1 MVLSQSLFQRQHK
14 LHVSNSFPG
23 DICLILE
30 TSFASAIQCLE
41 TLEPSYYLFSHP
53 PTCLSPL
60 PVPVV
65 GSTHMY
71 TPSLSRKLLFAK
83 SEWNSDFQRVSL
95 VSRSNSHL
103 MKKDASVHA
112 GAAREGLWC
121 PFRSFWAPRK
131 TNNWLCSPQPHPA
144 SVAFLPF
151 LSPLW
156 VAPQTSFY
164 SSLPTS
170 GET

>member
-1 MVLSQSLFQRQHK
+1 MPNPRDKLCKCHPVPGDTRAILLSFQTAIHP
-14 LHVSNSFPG
+14 HVSPLYQFLWLG
-23 DICLILE
+23 V
-30 TSFASAIQCLE
+30 
-41 TLEPSYYLFSHP
+41 H
-53 PTCLSPL
+53 TC
-60 PVPVV
+60 
-65 GSTHMY
+65 THL
-71 TPSLSRKLLFAK
+71 PSLSRKLLFAK

-112 GAAREGLWC
+112 GAVREGLRC

-151 LSPLW
+151 LSPPW
-156 VAPQTSFY
+156 VAPQTSFH